1 MPVNS
6 TFWLIDFKIPL
17 VSHGLLLLV
26 LSFRLR
32 LVIDTCLSSISVGYI
47 DMLVYLLD
55 KSWKDLYTLPS
66 KILRVYIIPVYFFK
80 VCNMFF
86 RIKILK
92 ILLVDIFL
100 WVLYYC
106 VIGYD

>member
-1 MPVNS
+1 MVYYC
-6 TFWLIDFKIPL
+6 L
-17 VSHGLLLLV
+17 
-26 LSFRLR
+26 FRLR

>member
-80 VCNMFF
+80 V
-86 RIKILK
+86 LK